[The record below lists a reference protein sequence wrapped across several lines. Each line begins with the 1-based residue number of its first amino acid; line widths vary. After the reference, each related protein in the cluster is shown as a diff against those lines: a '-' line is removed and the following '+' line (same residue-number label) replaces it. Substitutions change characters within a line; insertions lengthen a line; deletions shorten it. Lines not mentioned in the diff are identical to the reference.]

1 VIFGVGLSLA
11 YLRFA
16 AFDYLVSIGFAAGS
30 FVLAA
35 LASSATKIANQWGR
49 TIVLRLGQF
58 QSMKGPGLIIPIVDS
73 VPTGSICHG
82 TDENVGYSTVGLRAA
97 QTMHWEGM
105 LVTPHVSDTWQH
117 AFDDVTPDAALTF
130 ASTGIGFTVNGVPLA
145 QDTALVDAGFDL
157 ALAPN
162 ATAGV
167 SYSGQFGDR
176 VQDNA
181 VKGRFAWVF

>member
-73 VPTGSICHG
+73 VPYWIDMPRH
-82 TDENVGYSTVGLRAA
+82 
-97 QTMHWEGM
+97 
-105 LVTPHVSDTWQH
+105 
-117 AFDDVTPDAALTF
+117 
-130 ASTGIGFTVNGVPLA
+130 
-145 QDTALVDAGFDL
+145 
-157 ALAPN
+157 
-162 ATAGV
+162 
-167 SYSGQFGDR
+167 
-176 VQDNA
+176 
-181 VKGRFAWVF
+181 